1 LIRTGWRH
9 LLRADPERYLRFG
22 PGPYLRECRWLASF
36 RPAVLGADTWGF
48 ETMDPAIRGG
58 NLTPCHQE
66 LLMRFGIRLAEG
78 LQLEDLAAAGLD
90 RFVFCHNPVPAE
102 GATASNAP
110 PMVLAS
116 GSR

>member
-1 LIRTGWRH
+1 
-9 LLRADPERYLRFG
+9 
-22 PGPYLRECRWLASF
+22 
-36 RPAVLGADTWGF
+36 VLGADTWGF

-116 GSR
+116 GPR